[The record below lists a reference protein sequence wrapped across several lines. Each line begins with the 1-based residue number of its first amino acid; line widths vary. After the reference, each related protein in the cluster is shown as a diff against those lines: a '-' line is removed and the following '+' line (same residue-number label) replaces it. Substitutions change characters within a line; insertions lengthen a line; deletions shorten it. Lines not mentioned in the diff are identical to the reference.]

1 MTGILA
7 LFRAIGW
14 RNLLLVLL
22 AIAVFFLVRSQ
33 FFPDNPA
40 KPRVVSLFDKVEYV
54 RELRLVTHYSEELLE
69 IGVQDALAR
78 KVERQEEKA
87 ENALLLARQL
97 DAKSE
102 LANNYAFQV
111 AANVANLDRRKRALI
126 EERDRLTTSFRTFDP
141 GRRVTVREVHRI
153 IRQHPNAYSDSLRN
167 KVRLWADYTR
177 KFQMASSSSDR
188 QEYKR
193 QIKIFEESIIPIA
206 TEEAARRKEQF
217 ETELARIE
225 RDLDQIKSALD
236 AARKEEKRAEKEAR
250 HSSDEAIEAGLQYQQ
265 DTVLLRELETELA
278 IQEVNP
284 LPKLIAV
291 VSTEV
296 TAMVNLE
303 GMETDIDDQNL
314 TICGVPPAVIDTNVR
329 IELSSENR
337 FLTAKNLTIFS
348 SGKSEDEIEK
358 GMYYHVYE
366 EMKEALAEIEPEV
379 IADAVKRGILDEADE
394 LALEYLEKMGRSL
407 GFTQVSVLEDCD
419 GPLTVETL
427 PVEISDSILQSSDEI
442 RRKTDSLLFVN
453 DSLANDSLGI
463 SEVPIS
469 EE

>member
-1 MTGILA
+1 MTGVLA

-14 RNLLLVLL
+14 RNLLLVIL
-22 AIAVFFLVRSQ
+22 AISVFFLIKRQ

-40 KPRVVSLFDKVEYV
+40 EPRVISLFDKVEYV
-54 RELRLVTHYSEELLE
+54 RELRLVTHYAEELLE

-87 ENALLLARQL
+87 ENSLLLSRQL
-97 DAKSE
+97 TAKSD

-111 AANVANLDRRKRALI
+111 ASNVANLDRRKRALI
-126 EERDRLTTSFRTFDP
+126 VERDQITTMFREFDP
-141 GRRVTVREVHRI
+141 GNRVTVREVKRI
-153 IRQHPNAYSDSLRN
+153 LNQHPDAFSDSLKN
-167 KVRLWADYTR
+167 KVQIWTNLTR
-177 KFQMASSSSDR
+177 QMANNASDR
-188 QEYKR
+188 QTFKQTIRE
-193 QIKIFEESIIPIA
+193 FEKEIIQIA
-206 TEEAARRKEQF
+206 TEEASRRKEQF
-217 ETELARIE
+217 EIDLANLE
-225 RDLDQIKSALD
+225 RALDQVKSALESAKD
-236 AARKEEKRAEKEAR
+236 EERRAEKQAR

-265 DTVLLRELETELA
+265 DTVLLGELERELS
-278 IQEVNP
+278 IQETNP

-303 GMETDIDDQNL
+303 GMETEINDQDL
-314 TICGVPPAVIDTNVR
+314 RICGVPPAVIDTNVR
-329 IELSSENR
+329 IELSSDNR

-379 IADAVKRGILDEADE
+379 IADAIDRGILEEADK

-407 GFTQVSVLEDCD
+407 GFSHVDVLESCE
-419 GPLTVETL
+419 G
-427 PVEISDSILQSSDEI
+427 PVEAEVQTIEVSDSILQDLDEI

-453 DSLANDSLGI
+453 DSLSSDSL
-463 SEVPIS
+463 SAD
-469 EE
+469 EESIEEE